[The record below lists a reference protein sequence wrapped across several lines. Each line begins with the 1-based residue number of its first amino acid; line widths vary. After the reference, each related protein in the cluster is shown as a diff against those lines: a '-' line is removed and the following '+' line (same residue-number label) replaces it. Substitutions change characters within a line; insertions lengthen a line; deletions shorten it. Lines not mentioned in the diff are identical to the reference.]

1 MRLNR
6 VYCVDCREAIKQLKD
21 DSVQLVVTSPPYA
34 LQRKKQYDSVSPD
47 AYPAFTLS
55 WVKALFPKLKE
66 DGVIALNLAEYVSNG
81 VMSTYAMETIVSIVE
96 ETPLKLLDVVEWVN
110 SSPSSLGRPY
120 RPRRGNQQIYL
131 LSKLTTDKVK
141 IFPLA
146 VGKLSSYGVVTDI
159 SNRLDKA
166 EKTNKLIRGKNVLVH
181 SASNTERGLR
191 HPAMFPLAIP
201 EFFINLFTTED
212 DLVLDPFC
220 GSGTTCRIA
229 KRLNRKYLG
238 FDTCERYCKTAEKT
252 LRKIKR
258 GDYIGKS
265 NPNISK
271 SSSVKG

>member
-201 EFFINLFTTED
+201 EFFIKLFTVEN

-220 GSGTTCRIA
+220 GSGTTC
-229 KRLNRKYLG
+229 
-238 FDTCERYCKTAEKT
+238 
-252 LRKIKR
+252 
-258 GDYIGKS
+258 
-265 NPNISK
+265 
-271 SSSVKG
+271 

>member
-1 MRLNR
+1 
-6 VYCVDCREAIKQLKD
+6 
-21 DSVQLVVTSPPYA
+21 
-34 LQRKKQYDSVSPD
+34 
-47 AYPAFTLS
+47 
-55 WVKALFPKLKE
+55 
-66 DGVIALNLAEYVSNG
+66 
-81 VMSTYAMETIVSIVE
+81 METIVSIVE

-201 EFFINLFTTED
+201 EFFIKLFTVEN